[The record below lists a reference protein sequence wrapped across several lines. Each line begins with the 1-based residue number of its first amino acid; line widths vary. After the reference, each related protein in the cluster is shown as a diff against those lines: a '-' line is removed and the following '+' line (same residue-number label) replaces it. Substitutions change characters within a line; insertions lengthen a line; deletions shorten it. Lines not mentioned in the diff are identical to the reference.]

1 MKNFNKFIEE
11 AANSVNKDEE
21 KIPKCP
27 EGQYYDRLQKKCVIM
42 PPRYG
47 GRFWG
52 GSFHKHNGNGYGNG
66 NGSHNGNG
74 NGNGNGGNGNG
85 GNGNGGGGNGGGN
98 GG

>member
-52 GSFHKHNGNGYGNG
+52 GSFHKHNGNGNG

>member
-1 MKNFNKFIEE
+1 MKSLNQFIEE
-11 AANSVNKDEE
+11 AAASVKKDEE

-27 EGQYYDRLQKKCVIM
+27 DGQYYDRLQKKCVIM

-52 GSFHKHNGNGYGNG
+52 GSFHKHNGNGNG

-85 GNGNGGGGNGGGN
+85 GNGNGNGGNGGGN